1 VGFASQNFKSQG
13 GKVPELATNL
23 LSRRGIMLFAR
34 FFEDRKG
41 GVAPILALGLV
52 PLIGAVGTSVDYSRA
67 NSVRAAMQAAVDA
80 TAVILLKET
89 GSLSSDQLNVK
100 GKNYFNAN
108 FGHAELQNVAVTAA
122 ISTASG
128 TSTLTLSAAGS
139 LGTTFARVLGFST
152 VSVSAG
158 TAVTLVQDGL
168 GCVLSLSPTASGA
181 LSAAGST
188 SVSLTNCSLYDN
200 SNSSTALT
208 AGGSARVE
216 TLSVGVVGGVTGRD
230 NITSTQGIK
239 TGITPL
245 IDPYRDVA
253 NPTASGTN
261 QSSCN
266 GQCPHGTATLD
277 PGIYK
282 QGMKLVAGANIT
294 LNSGVYYLQDDLS
307 VQGGATLSGTGVTL
321 VFTSSNGTKYATASI
336 SGNATVNLTAPT
348 TGATAGIVAF
358 ADRNTPSD
366 TSFKFNGGS
375 TQYLGGAV
383 YVPSASIDY
392 AGGAGTST
400 SCTQIIG
407 NTVTFS
413 GNSNVAI
420 NCSSYKTRPFSSTV
434 VKIVS

>member
-34 FFEDRKG
+34 FLEDRKG
-41 GVAPILALGLV
+41 GIAPILALGLV

-89 GSLSSDQLNVK
+89 GNLSSDQLNVK
-100 GKNYFNAN
+100 GKNYFDAN

-168 GCVLSLSPTASGA
+168 GCVLSLSRTASGA
-181 LSAAGST
+181 LAAAGST
-188 SVSLTNCSLYDN
+188 SVSLSNCSLYDN
-200 SNSSTALT
+200 SNNSTALNV
-208 AGGSARVE
+208 GGSARVE
-216 TLSVGVVGGVTGRD
+216 ALSVGVVGGVSGTAS
-230 NITSTQGIK
+230 ITTTQGIK
-239 TGITPL
+239 TGIAPL
-245 IDPYRDVA
+245 VDPYADVT
-253 NPTASGTN
+253 NPTESGTV
-261 QSSCN
+261 QSVCN
-266 GQCPHGTATLD
+266 GQCSHGTATID

-294 LNSGVYYLQDDLS
+294 LNPGVYFLEDDLNI
-307 VQGGATLSGTGVTL
+307 QGGATLTGTGVTL
-321 VFTSSNGTKYATASI
+321 VFTSGNGSKYATANI
-336 SGNATVNLTAPT
+336 SGSATVNLTAPT
-348 TGATAGIVAF
+348 TGATAGIVVF
-358 ADRNTPSD
+358 GDRSAPTDN
-366 TSFKFNGGS
+366 SFKLNGGS
-375 TQYLGGAV
+375 TQHLGGAI

-407 NTVTFS
+407 NTVSFS

>member
-1 VGFASQNFKSQG
+1 MS
-13 GKVPELATNL
+13 
-23 LSRRGIMLFAR
+23 FAR

-52 PLIGAVGTSVDYSRA
+52 PLMGAVGSSVDYSRA
-67 NSVRAAMQAAVDA
+67 NSARAAMQAAVDSA
-80 TAVILLKET
+80 AVILLKKND
-89 GSLSSDQLNVK
+89 GLSADQLTAK
-100 GKNYFNAN
+100 GRDYFNAN
-108 FGHAELQNVAVTAA
+108 FARTEVQNVAVTAVLSS
-122 ISTASG
+122 ISSG
-128 TSTLTLSAAGS
+128 STLTMSATGS
-139 LGTTFARVLGFST
+139 VSTTFARVLGFST
-152 VSVSAG
+152 LNISAA
-158 TAVTLVQDGL
+158 TAVTLVSDGL

-181 LSAAGST
+181 LAGSG
-188 SVSLTNCSLYDN
+188 SSAVSLNNCSLYDN

-208 AGGSARVE
+208 VGGSARVE
-216 TLSVGVVGGVTGRD
+216 ALSVGVVGGTSGTA
-230 NITSTQGIK
+230 NITTTQGIK
-239 TGITPL
+239 TGLTPL
-245 IDPYRDVA
+245 LDPYRDVA
-253 NPTASGTN
+253 NPTESGTV

-266 GQCPHGTATLD
+266 GQCSHGTATID

-294 LNSGVYYLQDDLS
+294 LNPGIYYLEDDLS
-307 VQGGATLSGTGVTL
+307 IQGGATLSGTGVTL
-321 VFTSSNGTKYATASI
+321 VFTSGNGSKYATANV
-336 SGNATVNLTAPT
+336 SGSATVNLTAPT
-348 TGATAGIVAF
+348 TGDTAGIVVF
-358 ADRNTPSD
+358 ADRQTPSG

-420 NCSSYKTRPFSSTV
+420 NCSSYKTKPFSSTV
-434 VKIVS
+434 VKFIS